1 MAAQAKQLP
10 ELKNLMS
17 IPGIGQTTAVL
28 LIGEL
33 GDIRRFRNSN
43 CLNAYVGIDLRQY
56 QLGEFVASKHISKRG
71 STLARKILFRTIA
84 NIAAAAYY
92 HPCHT
97 NDFYQRCKEKQS
109 PQSGTKKIAIAAI
122 HRLLRTIYHLVIYNQ
137 TYNYQIAKQK

>member
-1 MAAQAKQLP
+1 MAAQAKQFP

-84 NIAAAAYY
+84 NIAAAAHY
-92 HPCHT
+92 HH
-97 NDFYQRCKEKQS
+97 FYQRCKEKQS